1 MNVKLGYTIEFTAGI
16 WWDNQLLMNNYT
28 ATFKMTTVTKNRA
41 NHNVALKRLQYLIQ
55 AEFTDAVFIEE
66 SDTDQIALLR
76 AANVRL
82 LTLPDSPID
91 QILGMM
97 LYSKC
102 NAVME
107 DNMVVRS
114 VLISSTASDNVIVE
128 HNDDESYAPFSK
140 PGWWTESGPECSD
153 PEEDNT
159 GDTIFVLAGDPWA
172 DIDESLVWAVDNS
185 EEIKNNIDNVVL
197 AFRKDETE

>member
-28 ATFKMTTVTKNRA
+28 VTFKMTTATKNRV

-55 AEFTDAVFIEE
+55 AEFTDAVFIDET
-66 SDTDQIALLR
+66 DTDQIDLLR
-76 AANVRL
+76 AAKVRL
-82 LTLPDSPID
+82 ITLPDSPID

-107 DNMVVRS
+107 DNMVVNS
-114 VLISSTASDNVIVE
+114 VLVSSTASDNVIVE
-128 HNDDESYAPFSK
+128 HNDNESYASFGR
-140 PGWWTESGPECSD
+140 PGWWNDPGPECCE
-153 PEEDNT
+153 PEVADS
-159 GDTIFVLAGDPWA
+159 DTIFVIAGNPWA
-172 DIDESLVWAVDNS
+172 DIDDELVWDDDFAETKTNT
-185 EEIKNNIDNVVL
+185 DNVVL
-197 AFRKDETE
+197 TFRKDETE

>member
-28 ATFKMTTVTKNRA
+28 VTFKMTTVTKNRV

-55 AEFTDAVFIEE
+55 AEFSDAVFIDE
-66 SDTDQIALLR
+66 SDAEQIALLR
-76 AANVRL
+76 TAKVRL
-82 LTLPDSPID
+82 ITLPDSPID

-114 VLISSTASDNVIVE
+114 VLVSSTASDNVIVE
-128 HNDDESYAPFSK
+128 HNEDESYEPFK
-140 PGWWTESGPECSD
+140 NPGWWNDPGPECCE
-153 PEEDNT
+153 PEVVDS
-159 GDTIFVLAGDPWA
+159 GTIFVLAGDPWA
-172 DIDESLVWAVDNS
+172 DIDEELAWDDEYAETKTNT
-185 EEIKNNIDNVVL
+185 DNVVL
-197 AFRKDETE
+197 TFRKDETE